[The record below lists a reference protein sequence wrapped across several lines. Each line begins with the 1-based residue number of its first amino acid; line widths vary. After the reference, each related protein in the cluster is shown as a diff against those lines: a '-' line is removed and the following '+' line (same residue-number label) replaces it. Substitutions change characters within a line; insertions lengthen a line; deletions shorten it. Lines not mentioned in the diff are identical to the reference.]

1 LFQDL
6 RGFQK
11 DVSEKLKREFMEQD
25 IEDIES
31 QTIYKETLHEE
42 TPEFLHNGKRPV
54 ILKVCYVCIM
64 HVCISKLL
72 LVFFIIIFSS
82 LIYIIYHKI

>member
-6 RGFQK
+6 RGFQQ

-54 ILKVCYVCIM
+54 ILKVCM

-72 LVFFIIIFSS
+72 FVFFIIIFSS
-82 LIYIIYHKI
+82 LIYII